1 MTIALK
7 VMELSGSDLGQ
18 VPESERVLLIQLG
31 HLQNTINFL
40 HRWLLSSQIKG
51 KTGADLHAA
60 LAQHNLAARTLA
72 GVLCEGWAN
81 LENSYFGTKVSQQC
95 ANELSLD
102 GSAAL
107 EKLKQY
113 FSHSNLLKT
122 VRDRFAFHFDRKD
135 VLRQLQIF
143 RDSDTSLLYIS
154 EEVGNSLYYLSET
167 VIGLSLL
174 NALGNAVDRETM
186 QAIND
191 RLHDDVLLMAA
202 TFGHFIGDYLGIV
215 VTKHVP
221 ADRWNKRREV
231 KLTVPAS
238 DRLDLPF
245 FVSHPE
251 AKEGA

>member
-1 MTIALK
+1 MTIALQ
-7 VMELSGSDLGQ
+7 VMELSGSDLGR

-40 HRWLLSSQIKG
+40 YRWLLSSQIKG
-51 KTGADLHAA
+51 KNGADFHAA

-72 GVLCEGWAN
+72 GVLCEGWAI
-81 LENSYFGTKVSQQC
+81 LESSYFGAKVSQQY
-95 ANELSLD
+95 ASELSMD

-122 VRDRFAFHFDRKD
+122 VRDRFAFHFDRKE
-135 VLRQLQIF
+135 VLRQLQVF

-167 VIGLSLL
+167 VVGLSLL
-174 NALGNAVDRETM
+174 SALGNAVDRDTM

-202 TFGHFIGDYLGIV
+202 AFGHFIGDYLGIV
-215 VTKHVP
+215 VTKHIS
-221 ADRWNKRREV
+221 ADRWDKTKVVN
-231 KLTVPAS
+231 LTVPAS
-238 DRLDLPF
+238 DCLDLPF
-245 FVSHPE
+245 FVSQPE